1 MLRSRDN
8 RSTRNPVVWGWRACA
23 SGGLVVAA
31 VAGVAG
37 EAHATD
43 FSCSY
48 SGGGGSW
55 TSPADWSNCNGAFPD
70 NGGGNTYDATL
81 SNNATVALTTANT
94 AGALTIGSGALQ
106 ISGGN
111 LETFTGNV
119 SNAGNLSLDL
129 FGGQGGSSL
138 TIGGTLTNSNYV
150 LIGNGGLS
158 ANTTVTAAGLNN
170 TGRID
175 LNGNGTNQAS
185 LIVNAAAPS
194 ASTGTVNLNG
204 NAVLQ
209 YSGGGITSIASGAQI
224 NENGATARVALASAP
239 ATNSALA
246 GLASNAGQLF
256 LYNGATLATTTGLS
270 NSGNLVLDYYGGS
283 SGSSLTVGGT
293 LTNSNFVQV
302 GNGGQ
307 TVSDTLTAAGLNNT
321 GRIDLNGNGTS
332 QASLIVNAAAPS
344 ASTGVVNVN
353 GNALLQ
359 YTGGGITSIASGA
372 QINENG
378 ANARVALASAPAT
391 NSALAGLASNAGQLF
406 LYNGATLATTTG
418 LNNSGSLRLDYYN
431 TSSGSSLTVGGTLTN
446 SNDVEVG
453 NGGQTVSDTIT
464 AAGLNN
470 TGTVSLTGNGTSQAS
485 LIVNAAAPG
494 ASTGIVNL
502 SGNALLQY
510 SGGAITSIGNGA
522 QINENGANA
531 RVALASAPATNSAL
545 TTLAGNAG
553 QFLLQNGS
561 TATTTTGLNNSGTLA
576 LDRFN
581 GQGGSSLTIGGTLTN
596 SGLVAIQDVSGGQSA
611 NTTITAAGLANTGTV
626 TLQGFNGFQSALIVG
641 AAAPGA
647 STGVVNLSGNALLQY
662 SGGAITSIGN
672 GAQIN
677 ENGANARV
685 ALASAP
691 ASNSALTTL
700 AGNAGQFLLQN
711 GSTATTTTGL
721 NNSGTLGLDRFN
733 GQGGSSLTIGGTLT
747 NSGLVAIQDV
757 SGGQSAN
764 TTITAAGLAN
774 TGTVTLQG
782 FNGFQSALIVGAA
795 APGASTGVV
804 NLSGN
809 ALLQYSGGAITSIG
823 NGAQINENGANARV
837 ALASAP
843 ASNSALTTLA
853 GNAGQFL
860 LQNGSTATTTTG
872 LNNSG
877 TLGLD
882 RFNGQGGSSLTIGGT
897 LTNSGLVGVQD
908 VSGSQS
914 ANTTITAAGLAN
926 TGTVTLQGFNGFQ
939 SALIVGAAAPGA
951 STGIVNLSGN
961 ALLQYSGGAI
971 TSIGNGAQIN
981 ENGAN
986 ARVALA
992 SAPATN
998 SALTTLAGN
1007 AGQFLLQ
1014 NGSTATTT
1022 TGLNNSGTLA
1032 LDRFN
1037 GQGGSSLT
1045 IGGTLTNS
1053 GLVGVQDVSGS
1064 QSANTTITAAGL
1076 ANTGTVT
1083 LQGFNGF
1090 QSTLAVNGTAANSA
1104 TVNINSGGAITVTGA
1119 AYTQTAG
1126 QTNVSGTLTA
1136 PTIANNGG
1144 IIQGTG
1150 AIDGAVAN
1158 AATLAGGF
1166 YTNNQTGTLNIH
1178 GSLLNTAAGTV
1189 QALIQGTG
1197 AGQTSVVNVASGPVS
1212 LAGGTLNA
1220 ATSNGYGFALGDTL
1234 TVATFAP
1241 GSLTGVFSALASGA
1255 ASGDGVSANLGNGL
1269 TLDASYNNHAG
1280 DIQLQVVATPT
1291 TTADAWTGGAG
1302 NFSTAGQWT
1311 HGVPV
1316 SYSDVTIGQ
1325 TNSGNVT
1332 LNQDAT
1338 INSLAINAGNALQY
1352 QAGTPESLTVGQNV
1366 TIDGNGSTATL
1377 ALGTSGDTL
1386 SLGGDFA
1393 NLGSANTSIGAG
1405 AQILALDTANNTG
1418 EIDLSGGSLSAA
1430 GVTNAGL
1437 IFGLSG
1443 TSTVTPTGGAQLAN
1457 SGAVQAQ
1464 GGGTLVIATG
1474 ISGAGSASALASSTL
1489 DLSGATAGNTVGK
1502 LQLTG
1507 TGAALK
1513 LGSQSI
1519 TVSNDYNN
1527 SNFGVGNG
1535 FNNHAGVSG
1544 TGPILAS
1551 GNAKLG
1557 LSGANVTNG
1566 TTSTPTVAIGN
1577 VHVAKAGST
1586 SFTVDNT
1593 GTTGPSL
1600 RGAVQNGGVTTPGL
1614 VVAAQNFGPVATGAS
1629 SAAQTVTYTATK
1641 AGSVASDSFK
1651 VVSNFDNV
1659 SPLTVGV
1666 TASAYDFAN
1675 PTVNTTQPVNVGN
1688 FHVGSAPAQAAVSVS
1703 NATISN
1709 AAFQEGLDA
1718 STGAATGAA
1727 TSNGGSF
1734 SLLAA
1739 GGTNASAIKV
1749 GVNGTTAGVETGMV
1763 ALNLVSDGANTS
1775 HLGTTTL
1782 ASQNVS
1788 VTGTGYNLA
1797 SSNTIA
1803 PISFGVLHT
1812 NTGTHTEALTVSNTA
1827 PTGAYSEGLD
1837 SSFGGYTNKGGLN
1850 VTASGSITN
1859 LAAGA
1864 TDASS
1869 LVLSLSTATAGMV
1882 NGTILVH
1889 QASNGTIDGLGNT
1902 ALADQNPGVSGTV
1915 QATVTNLA
1923 TPQINNAPINV
1934 GNVRIGSAAPTQGVS
1949 VTNTAPAGGFSE
1961 SLIGN
1966 VTGTT
1971 GTGITAAGGFGPPSA
1986 NPEVA
1991 PQGTDARS
1999 IQVGID
2005 TASAGAKSGSAVID
2019 FKSDGTAFQGGTVTD
2034 LGNTSVAVT
2043 GAVYRLAS
2051 PTLNTP
2057 NVTLAAR
2064 VGDAAPTASVS
2075 VSNTSPDQYTEGLNA
2090 GFGTAVAGFATSGS
2104 VANLA
2109 ATLTDMAS
2117 LGIKLN
2123 TATSGSFGGTQ
2134 QVAFASTGVGTDNA
2148 TDLALAPGN
2157 VTVAG
2162 HVYQAATA
2170 SVSPNPVAFGT
2181 VHVGDAGLSRSV
2193 AVGNTA
2199 SGALVDTL
2207 TGGFGSVSGP
2217 FTGSG
2222 ALTVA
2227 AGSSGS
2233 LSVGL
2238 NTATAGVFNG
2248 SANLALTS
2256 HDGELTDA
2264 AVAAGPVGLTATVNN
2279 YAKAGL
2285 GQVAGSGVLSAAAT
2299 VYTLDFGSVAQGS
2312 GSLSDNLFAANIAS
2326 GPADLLSGMFT
2337 IASGGGD
2344 FGLAGFATGF
2354 SDLAAGSH
2362 FNGLDVSFDTSATG
2376 MFTETL
2382 NLQGVG
2388 SNDSGYNSAASI
2400 DPITLIIDGTVT
2412 AGGGGGNPVPEPSGL
2427 AVLGVALLG
2436 MLGLRRR
2443 AG

>member
-209 YSGGGITSIASGAQI
+209 YSGGGITSIANGAQI

-239 ATNSALA
+239 TTNSALA

-256 LYNGATLATTTGLS
+256 LYNGATLTTKTGLN
-270 NSGNLVLDYYGGS
+270 NSGNVALDYYGGS

-307 TVSDTLTAAGLNNT
+307 TINDTLTAAGLNNTGRIDLNGNGTSQASLIVNAAAPSASTGTVNLNGNAVLQYSGGGITSIANGAQINENGATARVALASAPTTNSALAGLASNAGQLFLYNGATLTTKTGLNNSGNVALDYYGGSSGSSLTVGGTLTNSNFVQVGNGGQTINDTLTAAGLNNT

-359 YTGGGITSIASGA
+359 YTGGGITSIASGGQINENGANARVALASAPTTNSALVGLASNAGQLFLYNGATLTTTTGLNNSGTLVLDYYGGSSGSSLTVGGTLANSNYVQVGNGGQTVNDTLTAAGLNNTGRIDLNGNGTSQASLIVNAAAPSASTGVVNVNGNALLQYTGGGITSIASGGQINENGANARVALASAPTTNSALAGLASNAGQLFLYNGATLTTTTGLNNSGTLVLDYYGGSSGSSLTVGGALTNSNYVQVGNGGQTVSDTLTAAGLNNTGTVSLNGNGTSQASLIVNAAAPSASTGVVNVNGNALLQYSGGGITSIASGA

-378 ANARVALASAPAT
+378 ANARVALASAPTT
-391 NSALAGLASNAGQLF
+391 NSALVGLASNAGQLF

-418 LNNSGSLRLDYYN
+418 LNNSGSLVLDYYGG
-431 TSSGSSLTVGGTLTN
+431 SSGSSLTVGGTLTN
-446 SNDVEVG
+446 SNNVQVG
-453 NGGQTVSDTIT
+453 NGGQTVNDTLT
-464 AAGLNN
+464 AAGLDN
-470 TGTVSLTGNGTSQAS
+470 TGTVTLNGNVANQAS
-485 LIVNAAAPG
+485 LIVNAAAPSV
-494 ASTGIVNL
+494 ATGTVNL
-502 SGNALLQY
+502 LGDALLQY
-510 SGGAITSIGNGA
+510 TGGGITSIGSGA

-531 RVALASAPATNSAL
+531 RVALASAPTTNSAL
-545 TTLAGNAG
+545 VGLASNAG
-553 QFLLQNGS
+553 QFSLQNG
-561 TATTTTGLNNSGTLA
+561 ATLTTSTGLSNSNA
-576 LDRFN
+576 LYLDQY
-581 GQGGSSLTIGGTLTN
+581 GGEGGSSLNVGGTLAN
-596 SGLVAIQDVSGGQSA
+596 SNYLQIGEVNLSA
-611 NTTITAAGLANTGTV
+611 NSTIIAAGLNNTGTIS
-626 TLQGFNGFQSALIVG
+626 LQGNGTNVATFAVNG
-641 AAAPGA
+641 AAA
-647 STGVVNLSGNALLQY
+647 
-662 SGGAITSIGN
+662 
-672 GAQIN
+672 
-677 ENGANARV
+677 
-685 ALASAP
+685 
-691 ASNSALTTL
+691 
-700 AGNAGQFLLQN
+700 
-711 GSTATTTTGL
+711 
-721 NNSGTLGLDRFN
+721 NSGTAN
-733 GQGGSSLTIGGTLT
+733 IASS
-747 NSGLVAIQDV
+747 S
-757 SGGQSAN
+757 
-764 TTITAAGLAN
+764 
-774 TGTVTLQG
+774 
-782 FNGFQSALIVGAA
+782 
-795 APGASTGVV
+795 
-804 NLSGN
+804 
-809 ALLQYSGGAITSIG
+809 
-823 NGAQINENGANARV
+823 
-837 ALASAP
+837 
-843 ASNSALTTLA
+843 
-853 GNAGQFL
+853 
-860 LQNGSTATTTTG
+860 
-872 LNNSG
+872 
-877 TLGLD
+877 
-882 RFNGQGGSSLTIGGT
+882 
-897 LTNSGLVGVQD
+897 
-908 VSGSQS
+908 
-914 ANTTITAAGLAN
+914 
-926 TGTVTLQGFNGFQ
+926 
-939 SALIVGAAAPGA
+939 
-951 STGIVNLSGN
+951 
-961 ALLQYSGGAI
+961 
-971 TSIGNGAQIN
+971 
-981 ENGAN
+981 
-986 ARVALA
+986 
-992 SAPATN
+992 
-998 SALTTLAGN
+998 
-1007 AGQFLLQ
+1007 
-1014 NGSTATTT
+1014 
-1022 TGLNNSGTLA
+1022 
-1032 LDRFN
+1032 
-1037 GQGGSSLT
+1037 
-1045 IGGTLTNS
+1045 
-1053 GLVGVQDVSGS
+1053 
-1064 QSANTTITAAGL
+1064 
-1076 ANTGTVT
+1076 
-1083 LQGFNGF
+1083 
-1090 QSTLAVNGTAANSA
+1090 
-1104 TVNINSGGAITVTGA
+1104 AITVTSA

-1241 GSLTGVFSALASGA
+1241 GILTGVFSALASGA

-1280 DIQLQVVATPT
+1280 NIQLQVVATPT

-1366 TIDGNGSTATL
+1366 TVDGNGSTATL

-1405 AQILALDTANNTG
+1405 AQILALGTANNTG

-1763 ALNLVSDGANTS
+1763 ALNLVSDGASTS

-2193 AVGNTA
+2193 SVGNTA